1 MEKKIDLWM
10 YLHPTLKK
18 LIMEL
23 KIAILIIVV
32 SVSNVFATPT
42 YSQEAKVSLNM
53 ENKSLGQVLDEIES
67 QSEFY
72 FIFNQKQIDV
82 NRVVNIQEDN
92 KLITDILPEL
102 FKGTNVNYVVFD
114 RKILLTTDPIENN
127 LLAIASGTEPQQ
139 KNISGT
145 VTDASTGEVLAGVNI
160 LVKGTTIGAISDVNG
175 KYSITSALDQNATL
189 VFSFIGY
196 VKQEIA
202 VAGKTVI
209 NAAIAAELTN
219 LDEVVV
225 IGYGTQ
231 TKRDISASVTNV
243 SEKDFNQGANIGA
256 LDLLQ
261 GKVAGLD
268 IFTNSSDVT
277 SEPTVSLRG
286 ISSLSG
292 AVSPF
297 YVIDGVPGMDI
308 NSVATQDI
316 ESISVLKDASASA
329 IYGSRA
335 ASGVILVTTKKGKS
349 GQMNVEYSAKAMF
362 GFAADKPPLLSAS
375 EYRAYAQKVGID
387 ISASDLGVNTDWFK
401 EITNEGAFSQEHYI
415 SASGGTEKSNY
426 RASINYQDNEGIIK
440 GNFMTRYK
448 TLLAFD
454 QKALKDK
461 LDVSFTVGA
470 SKNDNRG
477 IGYYGSIY
485 TLLPT
490 WPVKNP
496 DGTWFETYDW
506 TGGNPVHSIAE
517 NQLVYKD
524 YLLYGNLKVNLEI
537 FKGFIAGLNL
547 FSQRG
552 GNDTGSSNGM
562 TTFEGNNDHG
572 DASRYSNTADRD
584 VLEYTMKYSKEI
596 NKNKIEI
603 LGGYS
608 YEHYQNQYSGAQV
621 RGFITNAF
629 GYNDLSAGDPTKY
642 LPGDTYSGGDMSKL
656 IGFFGRLNYN
666 FNDKYLLAAT
676 LRRDGSSKF
685 GANNKWGT
693 FPSVSVAW
701 RILDEPFMERLRSEF
716 LSDLKL
722 RLSYGVTG
730 NQDGISPYNSL
741 ALYSTGPLYY
751 NNGNWQSTYQYSQNP
766 NPNLKWEQ
774 TATLNAGLDF
784 SFYKDRISGT
794 VDFYNRKTSD
804 LLYTYPVPVPPYL
817 YPTILANVGDISN
830 KGIELVINADI
841 IRNQDFRWSVSFNV
855 AHNKQLITKLSNDEF
870 KVQNTM
876 VGLVTGRGQSG
887 STTSILREGEE
898 ISTFYGLK
906 CLGLDENGMYIF
918 QDVDKNDT
926 IDSRDYQ
933 VIGHAMPKATYGITS
948 TISYKGFELSFFLR
962 GVYGNDIFNNDKMQ
976 MGNPTN
982 FPAQV
987 YEEATTTPLRDKMV
1001 YSSYYIEKGSFL
1013 RLQNASLG
1021 YNFNTKKLGINKLK
1035 VYITGENL
1043 FVITKYSGM
1052 DPELAAENGSGGI
1065 LAQGIDPGGLAPLI
1079 RRFIIGVDVVF

>member
-1 MEKKIDLWM
+1 MKKITCYFW
-10 YLHPTLKK
+10 YLRPNANFQK
-18 LIMEL
+18 LLLTM
-23 KIAILIIVV
+23 KIVV
-32 SVSNVFATPT
+32 LLMFCGLAAPA
-42 YSQEAKVSLNM
+42 YSLTT
-53 ENKSLGQVLDEIES
+53 ENLKSSSPD
-67 QSEFY
+67 
-72 FIFNQKQIDV
+72 
-82 NRVVNIQEDN
+82 
-92 KLITDILPEL
+92 
-102 FKGTNVNYVVFD
+102 
-114 RKILLTTDPIENN
+114 LLTVVTD
-127 LLAIASGTEPQQ
+127 LQQ
-139 KNISGT
+139 QMVVSGT
-145 VTDASTGEVLAGVNI
+145 VTDASSGQAMAGVNI
-160 LVKGTTIGAISDVNG
+160 QIKGTTIGTITDGNG

-202 VAGKTVI
+202 LAGKTVV
-209 NAAIAAELTN
+209 NAALASEVTN

-231 TKRDISASVTNV
+231 TKRDISGSVTNV
-243 SEKDFNQGANIGA
+243 SEKNFNPGANKSV
-256 LDLLQ
+256 LDLIQ

-268 IFTNSSDVT
+268 ILTNSSDVT
-277 SEPTVSLRG
+277 SEATVNLRG

-308 NSVATQDI
+308 NSVAPQDI

-335 ASGVILVTTKKGKS
+335 ASGVILITTKKGKS
-349 GQMNVEYSAKAMF
+349 GQTQVEYSAKTMF

-387 ISASDLGVNTDWFK
+387 ISASDLAANTDWFK
-401 EITNEGAFSQEHYI
+401 QISNEGAFSQEHYI

-426 RASINYQDNEGIIK
+426 RGSFNYLDNEGIIK
-440 GNFMTRYK
+440 GNFMTRYN
-448 TLLAFD
+448 TLLAYN

-461 LDVSFTVGA
+461 LDISFTVGA

-485 TLLPT
+485 TLLPI

-524 YLLYGNLKVNLEI
+524 YLLYGNLKANLEI
-537 FKGFIAGLNL
+537 FKGFNAGLNL

-552 GNDTGSSNGM
+552 GNDTGSSNGR

-572 DASRYSNTADRD
+572 GASRYSNTADRN
-584 VLEYTMKYSKEI
+584 VLEFTLKYLKKI
-596 NKNKIEI
+596 NKNNIEI

-608 YEHYQNQYSGAQV
+608 YEHYQNQYSGANV
-621 RGFITNAF
+621 RGFITDAF
-629 GYNDLSAGDPTKY
+629 GYNNLGAGDPTKY
-642 LPGDTYSGGDMSKL
+642 LPGDIWSGGDMSKL

-666 FNDKYLLAAT
+666 LDEKYILAAT

-701 RILDEPFMERLRSEF
+701 RISGEPFMSGMDF
-716 LSDLKL
+716 LNDLKL
-722 RLSYGVTG
+722 RLGYGVTG
-730 NQDGISPYNSL
+730 NQGGIDPYNSL
-741 ALYSTGPLYY
+741 ALYRTGPLYF
-751 NNGNWQSTYQYSQNP
+751 NNGNWQSTYEYSQNA

-784 SFYKDRISGT
+784 SFYKDRISGS

-817 YPTILANVGDISN
+817 YPNILANVGDISN

-841 IRNQDFRWSVSFNV
+841 IRNQDFRWTVSFNI
-855 AHNKQLITKLSNDEF
+855 AHNKQLITRLSNDQF
-870 KVQNTM
+870 KIQDTY
-876 VGLVTGRGQSG
+876 VGYVTGRGQSG
-887 STTSILREGEE
+887 STTHILREGEE

-906 CLGLDENGMYIF
+906 CLGLDKNGMYIY

-926 IDSRDYQ
+926 IDSRDNQ
-933 VIGHAMPKATYGITS
+933 VIGHAMPKATYGITN
-948 TISYKGFELSFFLR
+948 TISYKGFELSFFMR
-962 GVYGNDIFNNDKMQ
+962 GIYGNDIFNNDKMQ

-987 YEEATTTPLRDKMV
+987 YKEATTTPLRDKMV
-1001 YSSYYIEKGSFL
+1001 YSSYYIEKGTFL

-1035 VYITGENL
+1035 VYIAGENL

-1052 DPELAAENGSGGI
+1052 DPELAAHNSGDL

-1079 RRFIIGVDVVF
+1079 RRFILGVNVVF

>member
-1 MEKKIDLWM
+1 MKKITCYFW
-10 YLHPTLKK
+10 YLRPNANFQK
-18 LIMEL
+18 LLLTM
-23 KIAILIIVV
+23 KIVV
-32 SVSNVFATPT
+32 LLMFCGLAAPA
-42 YSQEAKVSLNM
+42 YSLTT
-53 ENKSLGQVLDEIES
+53 ENLKSSSPD
-67 QSEFY
+67 
-72 FIFNQKQIDV
+72 
-82 NRVVNIQEDN
+82 
-92 KLITDILPEL
+92 
-102 FKGTNVNYVVFD
+102 
-114 RKILLTTDPIENN
+114 LLTVVTD
-127 LLAIASGTEPQQ
+127 LQQ
-139 KNISGT
+139 QMVVSGT
-145 VTDASTGEVLAGVNI
+145 VTDASSGQAMAGVNI
-160 LVKGTTIGAISDVNG
+160 QIKGTTIGTITDGNG

-202 VAGKTVI
+202 LAGKTVI
-209 NAAIAAELTN
+209 NAALASEVTN

-231 TKRDISASVTNV
+231 TKRDISGSVTNV
-243 SEKDFNQGANIGA
+243 SEKNFNPGANKSV
-256 LDLLQ
+256 LDLIQ

-268 IFTNSSDVT
+268 ILTNSSDVT
-277 SEPTVSLRG
+277 SEATVNLRG

-308 NSVATQDI
+308 NSVAPQDI

-335 ASGVILVTTKKGKS
+335 ASGVILITTKKGKS
-349 GQMNVEYSAKAMF
+349 GQTQVEYSAKTMF

-387 ISASDLGVNTDWFK
+387 ISASDLGANTDWFK
-401 EITNEGAFSQEHYI
+401 QISNEGAFSQEHYI

-426 RASINYQDNEGIIK
+426 RGSFNYLDNEGIIK
-440 GNFMTRYK
+440 GNFMTRYN
-448 TLLAFD
+448 TLLAYN

-461 LDVSFTVGA
+461 LDISFTVGA

-485 TLLPT
+485 TLLPI

-524 YLLYGNLKVNLEI
+524 YLLYGNLKANLEI
-537 FKGFIAGLNL
+537 FKGFNAGLNL

-552 GNDTGSSNGM
+552 GNDTGNSNGR

-572 DASRYSNTADRD
+572 DASRYSNTADRN
-584 VLEYTMKYSKEI
+584 VLEFTLKYLKKI
-596 NKNKIEI
+596 NKNNIEI

-608 YEHYQNQYSGAQV
+608 YEHYQNQYSGANV
-621 RGFITNAF
+621 RGFITDAF
-629 GYNDLSAGDPTKY
+629 GYNNLGAGDPTKY
-642 LPGDTYSGGDMSKL
+642 LPGDIWSGGDMSKL

-666 FNDKYLLAAT
+666 FDEKYILAAT

-701 RILDEPFMERLRSEF
+701 RISGEPFMSGMDF
-716 LSDLKL
+716 LNDLKL
-722 RLSYGVTG
+722 RLGYGVTG
-730 NQDGISPYNSL
+730 NQGGIGPYNSL
-741 ALYSTGPLYY
+741 ALYRTGPLYF
-751 NNGNWQSTYQYSQNP
+751 NNGNWQSTYEYSQNA

-784 SFYKDRISGT
+784 SFYKDRISGS

-817 YPTILANVGDISN
+817 YPNILANVGDISN

-841 IRNQDFRWSVSFNV
+841 IRNQDFRWTVSFNI
-855 AHNKQLITKLSNDEF
+855 AHNKQLITRLSNDQF
-870 KVQNTM
+870 KIQDTY
-876 VGLVTGRGQSG
+876 VGYVTGRGQSG
-887 STTSILREGEE
+887 STTHILREGEE

-906 CLGLDENGMYIF
+906 CLGLDKNGMYIY

-926 IDSRDYQ
+926 IDSRDNQ
-933 VIGHAMPKATYGITS
+933 VIGHAMPKATYGITN
-948 TISYKGFELSFFLR
+948 TISYKGFELSFFMR
-962 GVYGNDIFNNDKMQ
+962 GIYGNDIFNNDKMQ

-987 YEEATTTPLRDKMV
+987 YKEATTTPLRDKMV
-1001 YSSYYIEKGSFL
+1001 YSSYYIEKGTFL

-1035 VYITGENL
+1035 VYIAGENL

-1052 DPELAAENGSGGI
+1052 DPELAAHNSGDL

-1079 RRFIIGVDVVF
+1079 RRFILGVNVVF

>member
-1 MEKKIDLWM
+1 MKKITCYFW
-10 YLHPTLKK
+10 YLRPNANFQK
-18 LIMEL
+18 LLLTM
-23 KIAILIIVV
+23 KIVV
-32 SVSNVFATPT
+32 LLMFCGLAAPA
-42 YSQEAKVSLNM
+42 YSLTT
-53 ENKSLGQVLDEIES
+53 ENLKSSSPD
-67 QSEFY
+67 
-72 FIFNQKQIDV
+72 
-82 NRVVNIQEDN
+82 
-92 KLITDILPEL
+92 
-102 FKGTNVNYVVFD
+102 
-114 RKILLTTDPIENN
+114 LLTVVTD
-127 LLAIASGTEPQQ
+127 LQQ
-139 KNISGT
+139 QMVVSGT
-145 VTDASTGEVLAGVNI
+145 VTDASSGQTMAGVNI
-160 LVKGTTIGAISDVNG
+160 QIKGTTIGTITDGNG

-202 VAGKTVI
+202 LAGKTVV
-209 NAAIAAELTN
+209 NAALASEVTN

-231 TKRDISASVTNV
+231 TKRDISGSVTNV
-243 SEKDFNQGANIGA
+243 SEKNFNPGANKSV
-256 LDLLQ
+256 LDLIQ

-268 IFTNSSDVT
+268 ILTNSSDVT
-277 SEPTVSLRG
+277 SEATVNLRG

-308 NSVATQDI
+308 NSVAPQDI

-335 ASGVILVTTKKGKS
+335 ASGVILITTKKGKS
-349 GQMNVEYSAKAMF
+349 GQTQVEYSAKTMF

-387 ISASDLGVNTDWFK
+387 ISASDLGANTDWFK
-401 EITNEGAFSQEHYI
+401 QISNEGAFSQEHYI

-426 RASINYQDNEGIIK
+426 RGSFNYLDNEGIIK
-440 GNFMTRYK
+440 GNFMTRYN
-448 TLLAFD
+448 TLLAYN
-454 QKALKDK
+454 QKVLKDK
-461 LDVSFTVGA
+461 LDISFTVGA

-485 TLLPT
+485 TLLPI

-524 YLLYGNLKVNLEI
+524 YLLYGNLKANLEI
-537 FKGFIAGLNL
+537 FKGFNAGLNL

-552 GNDTGSSNGM
+552 GNDTGSSNGR

-572 DASRYSNTADRD
+572 DASRYSNTADRN
-584 VLEYTMKYSKEI
+584 VLEFTLKYLKKI
-596 NKNKIEI
+596 NKNNIEI

-608 YEHYQNQYSGAQV
+608 YEHYQNQYSGANV
-621 RGFITNAF
+621 RGFITDAF
-629 GYNDLSAGDPTKY
+629 GYNNLGAGDPTKY
-642 LPGDTYSGGDMSKL
+642 LPGDIWSGGDMSKL

-666 FNDKYLLAAT
+666 FDEKYILAAT

-701 RILDEPFMERLRSEF
+701 RISGEPFMSGMDF
-716 LSDLKL
+716 LNDLKL
-722 RLSYGVTG
+722 RLGYGVTG
-730 NQDGISPYNSL
+730 NQGGIGPYNSL
-741 ALYSTGPLYY
+741 ALYRTGPLYF
-751 NNGNWQSTYQYSQNP
+751 NNGNWQSTYEYSQNA

-784 SFYKDRISGT
+784 SFYKDRISGS

-817 YPTILANVGDISN
+817 YPNILANVGDISN

-841 IRNQDFRWSVSFNV
+841 IRNQDFRWTVSFNI
-855 AHNKQLITKLSNDEF
+855 AHNKQLITRLSNDQF
-870 KVQNTM
+870 KIQDTY
-876 VGLVTGRGQSG
+876 VGYVTGRGQSG
-887 STTSILREGEE
+887 STTHILREGEE

-906 CLGLDENGMYIF
+906 CLGLDKNGMYIY

-926 IDSRDYQ
+926 IDSRDNQ
-933 VIGHAMPKATYGITS
+933 VIGHAMPKATYGITN
-948 TISYKGFELSFFLR
+948 TISYKGFELSFFMR
-962 GVYGNDIFNNDKMQ
+962 GIYGNDIFNNDKMQ

-987 YEEATTTPLRDKMV
+987 YKEATTTPLRDKMV
-1001 YSSYYIEKGSFL
+1001 YSSYYIEKGTFL

-1035 VYITGENL
+1035 VYIAGENL

-1052 DPELAAENGSGGI
+1052 DPELAAHNSGDL

-1079 RRFIIGVDVVF
+1079 RRFILGVNVVF

>member
-1 MEKKIDLWM
+1 MK
-10 YLHPTLKK
+10 
-18 LIMEL
+18 
-23 KIAILIIVV
+23 IVV
-32 SVSNVFATPT
+32 LLMFCGLAAPA
-42 YSQEAKVSLNM
+42 YSLTT
-53 ENKSLGQVLDEIES
+53 ENLKSSSPD
-67 QSEFY
+67 
-72 FIFNQKQIDV
+72 
-82 NRVVNIQEDN
+82 
-92 KLITDILPEL
+92 
-102 FKGTNVNYVVFD
+102 
-114 RKILLTTDPIENN
+114 LLTVVTD
-127 LLAIASGTEPQQ
+127 LQQ
-139 KNISGT
+139 QMVVSGT
-145 VTDASTGEVLAGVNI
+145 VTDASSGQAMAGVNI
-160 LVKGTTIGAISDVNG
+160 QIKGTTIGTITDGNG

-202 VAGKTVI
+202 LAGKTVI
-209 NAAIAAELTN
+209 NAALASEVTN

-231 TKRDISASVTNV
+231 TKRDISGSVTNV
-243 SEKDFNQGANIGA
+243 SEKNFNPGANKSV
-256 LDLLQ
+256 LDLIQ

-268 IFTNSSDVT
+268 ILTNSSDVT
-277 SEPTVSLRG
+277 SEATVNLRG

-308 NSVATQDI
+308 NSVAPQDI

-335 ASGVILVTTKKGKS
+335 ASGVILITTKKGKS
-349 GQMNVEYSAKAMF
+349 GQTQVEYSAKTMF

-387 ISASDLGVNTDWFK
+387 ISASDLGANTDWFK
-401 EITNEGAFSQEHYI
+401 QISNEGAFSQEHYI

-426 RASINYQDNEGIIK
+426 RGSFNYLDNEGIIK
-440 GNFMTRYK
+440 GNFMTRYN
-448 TLLAFD
+448 TLLAYN

-461 LDVSFTVGA
+461 LDISFTVGA

-485 TLLPT
+485 TLLPI

-524 YLLYGNLKVNLEI
+524 YLLYGNLKANLEI
-537 FKGFIAGLNL
+537 FKGFNAGLNL

-552 GNDTGSSNGM
+552 GNDTGSSNGR

-572 DASRYSNTADRD
+572 DASRYSNTADRN
-584 VLEYTMKYSKEI
+584 VLEFTLKYLKKI
-596 NKNKIEI
+596 NKNNIEI

-608 YEHYQNQYSGAQV
+608 YEHYQNQYSGANV
-621 RGFITNAF
+621 RGFITDAF
-629 GYNDLSAGDPTKY
+629 GYNNLGAGDPTKY
-642 LPGDTYSGGDMSKL
+642 LPGDIWSGGDMSKL

-666 FNDKYLLAAT
+666 FDEKYILAAT

-701 RILDEPFMERLRSEF
+701 RISGEPFMNGMDF
-716 LSDLKL
+716 LNDLKL
-722 RLSYGVTG
+722 RLGYGVTG
-730 NQDGISPYNSL
+730 NQGGIGPYNSL
-741 ALYSTGPLYY
+741 ALYRTGPLYF
-751 NNGNWQSTYQYSQNP
+751 NNGNWQSTYEYSQNA

-784 SFYKDRISGT
+784 SFYKDRISGS

-817 YPTILANVGDISN
+817 YPNILANVGDISN

-841 IRNQDFRWSVSFNV
+841 IRNQDFRWTVSFNI
-855 AHNKQLITKLSNDEF
+855 AHNKQLITRLSNDQF
-870 KVQNTM
+870 KIQDTY
-876 VGLVTGRGQSG
+876 VGYVTGRGQSG
-887 STTSILREGEE
+887 STTHILREGEE

-906 CLGLDENGMYIF
+906 CLGLDKNGMYIY

-926 IDSRDYQ
+926 IDSRDNQ
-933 VIGHAMPKATYGITS
+933 VIGHAMPKATYGITN
-948 TISYKGFELSFFLR
+948 TISYKGFELSFFMR
-962 GVYGNDIFNNDKMQ
+962 GIYGNDIFNNDKMQ

-987 YEEATTTPLRDKMV
+987 YKEATTTPLRDKMV
-1001 YSSYYIEKGSFL
+1001 YSSYYIEKGTFL

-1035 VYITGENL
+1035 VYIAGENL

-1052 DPELAAENGSGGI
+1052 DPELAAHNSGDL

-1079 RRFIIGVDVVF
+1079 RRFILGVNVVF

>member
-1 MEKKIDLWM
+1 MKKNKPFWELF
-10 YLHPTLKK
+10 YRSLKK
-18 LIMEL
+18 TLQIMRISIFLLIL
-23 KIAILIIVV
+23 GILQAR
-32 SVSNVFATPT
+32 ATDA
-42 YSQEAKVSLNM
+42 YSQKTRLSLNFSNTELIKVLDKIEDESEYFFLYNEKLLDTQRKVSITEKDQLV
-53 ENKSLGQVLDEIES
+53 GPILD
-67 QSEFY
+67 
-72 FIFNQKQIDV
+72 D
-82 NRVVNIQEDN
+82 
-92 KLITDILPEL
+92 L
-102 FKGTNVNYVVFD
+102 FKGTDVKYSIID
-114 RKILLTTDPIENN
+114 RKIILAPNYLTEE
-127 LLAIASGTEPQQ
+127 AQPQE
-139 KNISGT
+139 KKITGT
-145 VTDASTGEVLAGVNI
+145 VVDKDGVPIVGANVVVTGTVQGALTDIA
-160 LVKGTTIGAISDVNG
+160 G
-175 KYSITSALDQNATL
+175 KYSINVPQGSKSLT
-189 VFSFIGY
+189 FSFIGM
-196 VKQEIA
+196 VPQEITI
-202 VAGKTVI
+202 GTLTQI
-209 NAAIAAELTN
+209 NVTMAESAIN

-231 TKRDISASVTNV
+231 TKRDISGSVTNV
-243 SEKDFNQGANIGA
+243 SEKNFNPGANKSV
-256 LDLLQ
+256 LDLIQ

-268 IFTNSSDVT
+268 ILTNSSDVT
-277 SEPTVSLRG
+277 SEATVNLRG

-308 NSVATQDI
+308 NSVAPQDI

-335 ASGVILVTTKKGKS
+335 ASGVILITTKKGKS
-349 GQMNVEYSAKAMF
+349 GQIQVEYSAKTMF

-375 EYRAYAQKVGID
+375 EYRQYAQKVGID
-387 ISASDLGVNTDWFK
+387 ISASDLGANTDWFK
-401 EITNEGAFSQEHYI
+401 QISNEGAFSQEHYI

-426 RASINYQDNEGIIK
+426 RGSFNYLDNEGIIK
-440 GNFMTRYK
+440 GNFMTRYN
-448 TLLAFD
+448 TLLAYN

-485 TLLPT
+485 TLLPI

-524 YLLYGNLKVNLEI
+524 YLLYGNLKANLEI
-537 FKGFIAGLNL
+537 FKGFNAGLNL

-552 GNDTGSSNGM
+552 GNDTGSSNGR

-572 DASRYSNTADRD
+572 DASRYSNTADRNL
-584 VLEYTMKYSKEI
+584 LEFTLKYLKKI
-596 NKNKIEI
+596 NKNNIEI

-608 YEHYQNQYSGAQV
+608 YEHYQNQYSGANV
-621 RGFITNAF
+621 RGFITDAF
-629 GYNDLSAGDPTKY
+629 GYNNLGAGDPTKY
-642 LPGDTYSGGDMSKL
+642 LPGDIWSGGDMSKL

-666 FNDKYLLAAT
+666 FDEKYILAAT

-701 RILDEPFMERLRSEF
+701 RISGEPFMSGMDF
-716 LSDLKL
+716 LNDLKL
-722 RLSYGVTG
+722 RLGYGVTG
-730 NQDGISPYNSL
+730 NQGGIGPYNSL
-741 ALYSTGPLYY
+741 ALYTTGPLYY
-751 NNGNWQSTYQYSQNP
+751 NNGNWQSTYEYSQNA

-774 TATLNAGLDF
+774 TATINAGLDF
-784 SFYKDRISGT
+784 SFYKERISGS

-817 YPTILANVGDISN
+817 YPNILANVGDISN

-841 IRNQDFRWSVSFNV
+841 IRNQDFRWTVSFNI
-855 AHNKQLITKLSNDEF
+855 AHNKQLITRLSNDQF
-870 KVQNTM
+870 KIQDTY
-876 VGLVTGRGQSG
+876 VGNVTGRGQSG
-887 STTSILREGEE
+887 STTHILREGEE

-906 CLGLDENGMYIF
+906 CLGLDKNGMYIF

-926 IDSRDYQ
+926 IDSRDNQ
-933 VIGHAMPKATYGITS
+933 VIGHAMPKATYGITN
-948 TISYKGFELSFFLR
+948 TISYKGFELSFFMR

-987 YEEATTTPLRDKMV
+987 YKEATTTPLRDKMV
-1001 YSSYYIEKGSFL
+1001 YSSYYIEKGTFL

-1035 VYITGENL
+1035 VYIAGENL

-1052 DPELAAENGSGGI
+1052 DPELAAQNGTGGI

-1079 RRFIIGVDVVF
+1079 RRFIFGVNVVF

>member
-1 MEKKIDLWM
+1 MKKITCYFW
-10 YLHPTLKK
+10 YLRPNANFQK
-18 LIMEL
+18 LLLTM
-23 KIAILIIVV
+23 KIVV
-32 SVSNVFATPT
+32 LLMFCGLAAPA
-42 YSQEAKVSLNM
+42 YSLTT
-53 ENKSLGQVLDEIES
+53 ENLKSSSPD
-67 QSEFY
+67 
-72 FIFNQKQIDV
+72 
-82 NRVVNIQEDN
+82 
-92 KLITDILPEL
+92 
-102 FKGTNVNYVVFD
+102 
-114 RKILLTTDPIENN
+114 LLTVVTD
-127 LLAIASGTEPQQ
+127 LQQ
-139 KNISGT
+139 QMVVSGT
-145 VTDASTGEVLAGVNI
+145 VTDASSGQAMAGVNI
-160 LVKGTTIGAISDVNG
+160 QIKGTTIGTITDGNG

-202 VAGKTVI
+202 LAGKTVI
-209 NAAIAAELTN
+209 NAALASEVTN

-231 TKRDISASVTNV
+231 TKRDISGSVTNV
-243 SEKDFNQGANIGA
+243 SEKNFNPGANKSV
-256 LDLLQ
+256 LDLIQ

-268 IFTNSSDVT
+268 ILTNSSDVT
-277 SEPTVSLRG
+277 SEATVNLRG

-308 NSVATQDI
+308 NSVAPQDI

-335 ASGVILVTTKKGKS
+335 ASGVILITTKKGKS
-349 GQMNVEYSAKAMF
+349 GQTQVEYSAKTMF

-387 ISASDLGVNTDWFK
+387 ISASDLGANTDWFK
-401 EITNEGAFSQEHYI
+401 QISNEGAFSQEHYI

-426 RASINYQDNEGIIK
+426 RGSFNYLDNEGIIK
-440 GNFMTRYK
+440 GNFMTRYN
-448 TLLAFD
+448 TLLAYN

-461 LDVSFTVGA
+461 LDISFTVGA

-485 TLLPT
+485 TLLPI

-524 YLLYGNLKVNLEI
+524 YLLYGNLKANLEI
-537 FKGFIAGLNL
+537 FKGFNAGLNL

-552 GNDTGSSNGM
+552 GNDTGSSNGR

-572 DASRYSNTADRD
+572 DASRYSNTADRN
-584 VLEYTMKYSKEI
+584 VLEFTLKYLKKI
-596 NKNKIEI
+596 NKNNIEI

-608 YEHYQNQYSGAQV
+608 YEHYQNQYSGANV
-621 RGFITNAF
+621 RGFITDAF
-629 GYNDLSAGDPTKY
+629 GYNNLGAGDPTKY
-642 LPGDTYSGGDMSKL
+642 LPGDIWSGGDMSKL

-666 FNDKYLLAAT
+666 FDEKYILAAT

-701 RILDEPFMERLRSEF
+701 RISGEPFMSGMDF
-716 LSDLKL
+716 LNDLKL
-722 RLSYGVTG
+722 RLGYGVTG
-730 NQDGISPYNSL
+730 NQGGIGPYNSL
-741 ALYSTGPLYY
+741 ALYRTGPLYF
-751 NNGNWQSTYQYSQNP
+751 NNGNWQSTYEYSQNA

-784 SFYKDRISGT
+784 SFYKDRISGS

-817 YPTILANVGDISN
+817 YPNILANVGDISN

-841 IRNQDFRWSVSFNV
+841 IRNQDFRWTVSFNI
-855 AHNKQLITKLSNDEF
+855 AHNKQLITRLSNDQF
-870 KVQNTM
+870 KIQDTY
-876 VGLVTGRGQSG
+876 VGYVTGRGQSG
-887 STTSILREGEE
+887 STTHILREGEE

-906 CLGLDENGMYIF
+906 CLGLDKNGMYIY

-926 IDSRDYQ
+926 IDSRDNQ
-933 VIGHAMPKATYGITS
+933 VIGHAMPKATYGITN
-948 TISYKGFELSFFLR
+948 TISYKGFELSFFMR
-962 GVYGNDIFNNDKMQ
+962 GIYGNDIFNNDKMQ

-987 YEEATTTPLRDKMV
+987 YKEATTTPLRDKMV
-1001 YSSYYIEKGSFL
+1001 YSSYYIEKGTFL

-1035 VYITGENL
+1035 VYIAGENL

-1052 DPELAAENGSGGI
+1052 DPELAAHNSGDL

-1079 RRFIIGVDVVF
+1079 RRFILGVNVVF